1 VNNID
6 IKANNTGIM
15 KPNNQPA
22 NSISHVDTLWKQLIQ
37 RQAQRRPGGSSTNEE
52 DDNDMP
58 LSNFLETAIELSTAS
73 LQEEARVRGA
83 NSSVVDFVS
92 ASQEQRRAETTSD
105 TAGTASTTT
114 TAATTTTT
122 KNSMEGR

>member
-1 VNNID
+1 
-6 IKANNTGIM
+6 M
-15 KPNNQPA
+15 KPNNQNA

-37 RQAQRRPGGSSTNEE
+37 RQAQRRPAGGSSTNEE
-52 DDNDMP
+52 DDNDTP

-92 ASQEQRRAETTSD
+92 ASQQQQRAETTSD
-105 TAGTASTTT
+105 TARTASTTT
-114 TAATTTTT
+114 TAATTTT
-122 KNSMEGR
+122 NSMEGP